1 MNPQVRDNAWLE
13 ARLAEIAERLQSSL
27 AEINPDKAMAHL
39 NHRLD
44 AIEERF
50 NEALGQV
57 VQRSDLDGLKLI
69 EAHVIELAAHVEHT
83 RGRLD
88 RIDAID
94 DQMQGLARRLEEGD
108 HQRLDALESLLQD
121 YVAEWRKGD
130 ERTASALRSLEDV
143 VSRVGESIEAMEAQ
157 KPVLR
162 TCRSRCSALRA
173 SASPR
178 SKAIPLSQVY
188 ADAARVLEPADHRS
202 PLDAADYAPRVKP
215 DAEALAFA
223 PSQDYGRPRRTST
236 RRNLATT
243 RCLHRRFS
251 CS

>member
-1 MNPQVRDNAWLE
+1 M
-13 ARLAEIAERLQSSL
+13 AERLQSSL
-27 AEINPDKAMAHL
+27 AEINPDKATAHL
-39 NHRLD
+39 NRRLD

-50 NEALGQV
+50 NEALGKV

-94 DQMQGLARRLEEGD
+94 DQMRGLVRRLEEGD

-130 ERTASALRSLEDV
+130 DRTASALRSLEDV
-143 VSRVGESIEAMEAQ
+143 VVGVGKSVEAMEAQ
-157 KPVLR
+157 KPALDLSLSVLG
-162 TCRSRCSALRA
+162 TAGLA
-173 SASPR
+173 EP
-178 SKAIPLSQVY
+178 AIESDPLSQVY
-188 ADAARVLEPADHRS
+188 ADAARVLEPLAHRA
-202 PLDAADYAPRVKP
+202 PLDAADDAPKGKS

-223 PSQDYGRPRRTST
+223 PSQDFGPPEASM

-243 RCLHRRFS
+243 LCLHRHFS
-251 CS
+251 CR

>member
-1 MNPQVRDNAWLE
+1 
-13 ARLAEIAERLQSSL
+13 
-27 AEINPDKAMAHL
+27 MAHL

-69 EAHVIELAAHVEHT
+69 EAHVIELAAHVEQT

-108 HQRLDALESLLQD
+108 HQRLDALEKLLQD

-157 KPVLR
+157 KPATGPV
-162 TCRSRCSALRA
+162 ALAARH
-173 SASPR
+173 SGPRASPR
-178 SKAIPLSQVY
+178 SKAIRSRRFTPM
-188 ADAARVLEPADHRS
+188 RPACWSRLTHRA
-202 PLDAADYAPRVKP
+202 PLDAADYAPRAEPDCRGVGDPLPREGFSPPADQHETKP
-215 DAEALAFA
+215 ARRRGAFA
-223 PSQDYGRPRRTST
+223 VASRAR
-236 RRNLATT
+236 
-243 RCLHRRFS
+243 
-251 CS
+251 